1 MSLISINFSSFFIFK
16 FFQIPIVADLPVGD
30 NLQDHLMIYPFDY
43 EVPEPIAITVER
55 ANSFYESTIYDLYG
69 GGMKTNC
76 FGATSMNMEVS
87 GTASKG
93 NV

>member
-1 MSLISINFSSFFIFK
+1 MDQGINVSSFLK
-16 FFQIPIVADLPVGD
+16 FNVFQIPIVADLPVGD

-69 GGMKTNC
+69 GGMKNNC
-76 FGATSMNMEVS
+76 LGAPSLNMEF
-87 GTASKG
+87 
-93 NV
+93 